1 MTPITTTDLR
11 SCLPQG
17 ALSLGGFALLLVW
30 TLTRLWQDDLGD
42 ISGQLL
48 VLLSAGWLLTGGRAL
63 WRSRLLQLLLL
74 ALLIQ
79 LASWGLS
86 HLLHPDLA
94 ERSPKLDRLAAWF
107 FLIPVALFCAASRQ
121 RVMIC
126 WACALGALLLSP
138 WLSGDGWKELLQGL
152 NGERVH
158 FGLLNA
164 QHSGMLFGIGLLGAL
179 MLPAPVPATTRRGV
193 VLGRLLRL
201 LLITATAFGMLL
213 SQTRGIWLALLC
225 SVPLALLLR
234 SRLRQQ
240 QQADYI
246 SRPLRRLAWFSM
258 TFVVIIITPLGGIIE
273 DRLRSEGPLA
283 GYDGEG
289 FVLQENVR
297 VRLSTWHTAMDWIV
311 QRPLLGWGG
320 KGRAAVVQDTEALS
334 DNERQRF
341 RHLHSTYLD
350 TLVNWGL
357 AGLAVLLG
365 LFAWLGL
372 RLRRS
377 WQQGSLDTNL
387 LCFGVAFGLYW
398 GVANAFES
406 FMFYQSGLYALALI
420 AGGLLALCNTP
431 EEVSP

>member
-1 MTPITTTDLR
+1 MTSIATTDLR
-11 SCLPQG
+11 TSLPTG
-17 ALSLGGFALLLVW
+17 ALSLAGFVLLLAW

-42 ISGQLL
+42 LSGQLL
-48 VLLSAGWLLTGGRAL
+48 VLLCAGWLLSGGRAL
-63 WRSRLLQLLLL
+63 WRSRLLQLLGL

-86 HLLHPDLA
+86 HLLSPELA

-107 FLIPVALFCAASRQ
+107 LLIPVALFCAASRQ
-121 RVMIC
+121 RVVAC

-138 WLSGDGWKELLQGL
+138 WLSGGGWQEVLQGL

-179 MLPAPVPATTRRGV
+179 LLPAPLTPATRRGV
-193 VLGRLLRL
+193 LLGRALRL
-201 LLITATAFGMLL
+201 SLIALTALGMLL

-240 QQADYI
+240 QAGYT
-246 SRPLRRLAWFSM
+246 SRPLRRLAWFG
-258 TFVVIIITPLGGIIE
+258 TAFLVVVITPLGGIVE

-283 GYDGEG
+283 GHDGEG

-297 VRLSTWHTAMDWIV
+297 VRLSTWRTALDWIV

-320 KGRAAVVQDTEALS
+320 KGRAAVVQDTGALS
-334 DNERQRF
+334 DAERGRF
-341 RHLHSTYLD
+341 RHLHSSYLD

-357 AGLAVLLG
+357 AGFALLLG

-372 RLRRS
+372 RLRRG
-377 WQQGSLDTNL
+377 WREGSIDTNL

-406 FMFYQSGLYALALI
+406 FMFYQSGLYAMALV

-431 EEVSP
+431 EEISP